1 MRQKTIT
8 SYSIFTILFFVL
20 GCAPTIPPPALYAP
34 QFLAPSFSAEAEN
47 AELAST
53 ITIALISPSYARQ
66 FSGDLG
72 EHFQQSL
79 AKDIERLLIEKG
91 YKLLGPFQSLNEMTF
106 PQKKQSDLTLSTII
120 DFNFQEPLRQQN
132 VKTDWAAVALGG
144 GNAEY
149 VEYFWEG
156 PCHMTGFISFEVFEP
171 LSYQKMWTKKVDVP
185 SVKEDCT
192 ASNTDLYKIVSY
204 NAAAKLMEQIYKD
217 TISKAHIYFN
227 VEEMDIVR
235 KQSLELRG
243 RKVY

>member
-120 DFNFQEPLRQQN
+120 DFNFQEPLRQFPTLLSPNQA
-132 VKTDWAAVALGG
+132 VCVRSQYSCAALP
-144 GNAEY
+144 
-149 VEYFWEG
+149 WLPLQPDRG
-156 PCHMTGFISFEVFEP
+156 PFLP
-171 LSYQKMWTKKVDVP
+171 
-185 SVKEDCT
+185 
-192 ASNTDLYKIVSY
+192 
-204 NAAAKLMEQIYKD
+204 AA
-217 TISKAHIYFN
+217 
-227 VEEMDIVR
+227 
-235 KQSLELRG
+235 
-243 RKVY
+243 